1 MAAQQVR
8 RRGPQPKGDRVG
20 ITMRLPG
27 NHAGTYRQRADQ
39 LGISLSSWIA
49 MALAEYEG
57 LQVPDYVQKEIRKA
71 ADERAAR
78 EREQEIDMLDM
89 PKTA

>member
-1 MAAQQVR
+1 M
-8 RRGPQPKGDRVG
+8 G

-49 MALAEYEG
+49 MALAEHEG